1 MIGESANED
10 VDTSRNWLYTL
21 PYEVLLQIAR
31 CYSYNE
37 ELGSVKLSH
46 VDSYYRSIV
55 LKEPSLWTRISVL
68 QPDMYKTFI
77 ERSGNLPL
85 ELTYRFKK
93 EYNKDKC
100 QELALTL
107 SSTTISRWIALT
119 IICDRSFLSENSISS
134 LSDAM
139 FEFRDL
145 VFPNLETARFILDES
160 DTSLCSKSWA
170 TEILTFHVNWKLPS
184 LKKLVVEGFI
194 PAPFSESSDLSSITD
209 LVIDIKYTD
218 KECEYNSTELSCFL
232 ENLHSLENIRIVLD
246 KQLKQEK
253 HWSHLPP
260 EFCHTYQD
268 PWSPSQSFFLFRES
282 IFGRPRIDLP
292 WVKLEK
298 LRRLELELDPICD
311 LEKLARGFQ
320 NFLISNVEELIFRLN
335 TKCAERQYLYSSGH
349 SWSSFYVRNV
359 GNVLDTLLVTSMQDG
374 TPQEIGKMPN
384 IKSLALSIDGVR
396 DGSSFSCYEIPFDK
410 IPKLENLEINTYGL
424 RFSFDGLWKN
434 GGGIMI
440 NLKSMRLSGDP
451 VNIDIRSLERY
462 ASELQKILWQLPEVV
477 LDFGPR
483 ECTYTNILKG
493 KLFETFLH
501 RKIGKGAL
509 SARQDEYCWHMK
521 HVRQTI
527 QTPLTSLY

>member
-1 MIGESANED
+1 MIGESATED

-21 PYEVLLQIAR
+21 PYEVLLRIAR
-31 CYSYNE
+31 CYSYTE

-46 VDSYYRSIV
+46 IDSYYRSIV
-55 LKEPSLWTRISVL
+55 LKEPSLWTRICVL

-77 ERSGNLPL
+77 ERSRNLPL

-100 QELALTL
+100 QDLALTL
-107 SSTTISRWIALT
+107 SSTTISRWSAIT

-134 LSDAM
+134 LSDAI

-145 VFPNLETARFILDES
+145 VLPNLETARFILDES
-160 DTSLCSKSWA
+160 DTSHCSKSWA
-170 TEILTFHVNWKLPS
+170 TEILTFHVNWKVPS

-194 PAPFSESSDLSSITD
+194 PAPFSEISDLSSITD
-209 LVIDIKYTD
+209 LVIDIKYID
-218 KECEYNSTELSCFL
+218 KEREYDSTELPCFL

-246 KQLKQEK
+246 KRLKQEK
-253 HWSHLPP
+253 QWSHLPL
-260 EFCHTYQD
+260 EFCHTYHD
-268 PWSPSQSFFLFRES
+268 LWSPSQSFFLFRES
-282 IFGRPRIDLP
+282 IFSRPRIDLP

-311 LEKLARGFQ
+311 LEKLTRGFQ

-335 TKCAERQYLYSSGH
+335 TKYAERQYLYSSGH
-349 SWSSFYVRNV
+349 RWSSFYVRNV

-374 TPQEIGKMPN
+374 TPQTGKMPN

-434 GGGIMI
+434 GDGIMI
-440 NLKSMRLSGDP
+440 KLKSLRLSGDS

-462 ASELQKILWQLPEVV
+462 ASELQRILWQLQEVV

-483 ECTYTNILKG
+483 ECIYRNILKG
-493 KLFETFLH
+493 KLLETFLH
-501 RKIGKGAL
+501 HEVGKGAL
-509 SARQDEYCWHMK
+509 HPRQDEHCWHMK
-521 HVRQTI
+521 YVHVKLYK
-527 QTPLTSLY
+527 PL